1 MAWDEPIVGD
11 RGPLTTL
18 ARIVARPAVARRL
31 AVTTT
36 LMLMTGCAHM
46 GTLKPV
52 SQTISPVTGD
62 SSVVSRTRERPLPE
76 PFRPLFGDT
85 LIGLI
90 PGTADSSRRYLGR
103 LRDGYTVDT
112 LNVMLFGDNRPGWRA
127 ARLAPEYA
135 TIQRMFS
142 LNPLSI
148 ARGLVAIPWA
158 IAKGLW
164 PDLALLRDL
173 PDKFRNMPVYGR
185 EREVLSAM
193 LAKIDSLKAHGQTV
207 SAVVNSGDLVE
218 DGRYPSHWTRFLRL
232 TRPLS
237 SRVPY
242 FPIAG
247 NHERTDAAGGVEN
260 WGIATG
266 LPVGGDRLYY
276 CFDTADGWL
285 RVIALDTNPI
295 VDPGKHWSREVQ
307 IKYSEEEFTWAAERI
322 KEHRGPVIVAMHHP
336 PFSSSFHR
344 EEWQKDSVLIERRE
358 RMVRALHDAG
368 ISAIVSGHEHAY
380 QRALLTWPDAV
391 TVILVS
397 GGAGAPLHQLPPPA
411 EVARL
416 FTEYRVAGSI
426 VKPENVFSAQVF
438 HFIHMR
444 LWFGGGEFYTYAVD
458 KNSKSTLIDK
468 VEIDLK
474 RYGVPKI
481 DQHKIP
487 IPPAKGPQ
495 EPPHASIAPTAGPA
509 AMGGMAKAAPGKV
522 DSTTASRRILS
533 KPAPSGKSDSTGTG
547 KRASHKSTG
556 RKNPTH

>member
-1 MAWDEPIVGD
+1 LDRIAAWAASG
-11 RGPLTTL
+11 R
-18 ARIVARPAVARRL
+18 VAG
-31 AVTTT
+31 VTAG
-36 LMLMTGCAHM
+36 LMLLAGCAHM

-52 SQTISPVTGD
+52 SQTISPVSGD
-62 SSVVSRTRERPLPE
+62 SSVTRRAAGSAGSAATRSY
-76 PFRPLFGDT
+76 RPLFGDT
-85 LIGLI
+85 LIGLK
-90 PGTADSSRRYLGR
+90 PGTGDSSRRYLGR

-112 LNVMLFGDNRPGWRA
+112 LNIMLFGDNRPGWRA

-142 LNPLSI
+142 LNPLNI
-148 ARGLVAIPWA
+148 ARGLVTIPWA

-193 LAKIDSLKAHGQTV
+193 LAKIDSLNAHGQTV

-218 DGRYPSHWTRFLRL
+218 DGRYPAHWERFLRI
-232 TRPLS
+232 TQPLS

-242 FPIAG
+242 FPAAG
-247 NHERTDAAGGVEN
+247 NHERTDAVQGVEN
-260 WGIATG
+260 WRAATG

-295 VDPGKHWSREVQ
+295 VDPGKHWTREVQ
-307 IKYSEEEFTWAAERI
+307 IKYSEEEFSWLVDRV
-322 KEHRGPVIVAMHHP
+322 KEHVGPVIVMMHHP
-336 PFSSSFHR
+336 PFSTSLHR
-344 EEWQKDSVLIERRE
+344 EEWQKDSVLTERRA
-358 RMVRALHDAG
+358 RMMRALHEAG
-368 ISAIVSGHEHAY
+368 ISSIVSGHEHAY

-391 TVILVS
+391 TVVLVS

-416 FTEYRVAGSI
+416 FSEYRVAGSI

-438 HFIHMR
+438 HFVHMR

-458 KNSKSTLIDK
+458 KNSKSTLIDQ
-468 VEIDLK
+468 VGIDLK

-495 EPPHASIAPTAGPA
+495 EPPHTSIAPAAGPA
-509 AMGGMAKAAPGKV
+509 AMGGMAKAGPGKA

-547 KRASHKSTG
+547 KRASQKSTG
-556 RKNPTH
+556 RKKPRH

>member
-1 MAWDEPIVGD
+1 M
-11 RGPLTTL
+11 LL
-18 ARIVARPAVARRL
+18 A
-31 AVTTT
+31 
-36 LMLMTGCAHM
+36 GCAHL

-52 SQTISPVTGD
+52 SQTISPVVGD
-62 SSVVSRTRERPLPE
+62 SSLVTRAERRAALE
-76 PFRPLFGDT
+76 PRSIFGDT
-85 LIGLI
+85 LIGLA

-103 LRDGYTVDT
+103 LRTGYTSDT

-127 ARLAPEYA
+127 ARLAPDYA
-135 TIQRMFS
+135 TIQRMIS
-142 LNPLSI
+142 KNPMNIL
-148 ARGLVAIPWA
+148 RGLVTIPWA
-158 IAKGLW
+158 IGKGLW

-185 EREVLSAM
+185 EKEVLSAM

-207 SAVVNSGDLVE
+207 CAVVNSGDLVE
-218 DGRYPSHWTRFLRL
+218 DGRYPAHWERFLRI
-232 TRPLS
+232 TQPLF

-242 FPIAG
+242 FGVPG
-247 NHERTDAAGGVEN
+247 NHERTDAVEGVRN

-285 RVIALDTNPI
+285 RVIALDSNPI

-307 IKYSEEEFTWAAERI
+307 IKFSQEEFTWLVERI
-322 KEHRGPVIVAMHHP
+322 KEHRGPVIVLMHHP
-336 PFSSSFHR
+336 PFSSSLHR
-344 EEWQKDSVLIERRE
+344 EEWQKDSVLTERRE

-368 ISAIVSGHEHAY
+368 ISAIVGGHEHAY

-391 TVILVS
+391 AVVLVT
-397 GGAGAPLHQLPPPA
+397 GGGGAPLHKLPPPA

-416 FTEYRVAGSI
+416 FSEYKVAGSV

-438 HFIHMR
+438 NFIHMR
-444 LWFGGGEFYTYAVD
+444 LWFGGGEFYAYAVD
-458 KNSKSTLIDK
+458 NKSQATLIDK

-487 IPPAKGPQ
+487 IAPDKGPS
-495 EPPHASIAPTAGPA
+495 EPPHTSIAPTSGPA
-509 AMGGMAKAAPGKV
+509 AMKGMANASTGKV
-522 DSTTASRRILS
+522 DSTTASKRILS
-533 KPAPSGKSDSTGTG
+533 KPAPSGKSDST
-547 KRASHKSTG
+547 STG
-556 RKNPTH
+556 RRGHPTSSSGKPKPSQ

>member
-1 MAWDEPIVGD
+1 MIG
-11 RGPLTTL
+11 RGL
-18 ARIVARPAVARRL
+18 AVA
-31 AVTTT
+31 AAAA
-36 LMLMTGCAHM
+36 MLLSGCAHM
-46 GTLKPV
+46 GTLKSVSHTTSPASSEPSAENRAERHDGRRPV
-52 SQTISPVTGD
+52 
-62 SSVVSRTRERPLPE
+62 
-76 PFRPLFGDT
+76 RPLFGDS
-85 LIGLI
+85 LIGLA
-90 PGTADSSRRYLGR
+90 PGTADSSRRFLGR
-103 LRDGYTVDT
+103 LRDGYTSDT
-112 LNVMLFGDNRPGWRA
+112 LNLMLFGDNRPGWRA

-135 TIQRMFS
+135 TIQKMFS
-142 LNPLSI
+142 LNPLNI
-148 ARGLVAIPWA
+148 ARGLVTIPWA
-158 IAKGLW
+158 IAKGMW

-193 LAKIDSLKAHGQTV
+193 LTKIDSLKTRGQTV

-218 DGRYPSHWTRFLRL
+218 DGRYPAHWERFLRL
-232 TRPLS
+232 TQPLS

-247 NHERTDAAGGVEN
+247 NHERTDAVEGVAN
-260 WGIATG
+260 WRAATG

-276 CFDTADGWL
+276 CFDSADGWL
-285 RVIALDTNPI
+285 RVIALDSNPI
-295 VDPGKHWSREVQ
+295 VDPGNHWSREVQ
-307 IKYSEEEFTWAAERI
+307 IKYSEEEFSWMVERV
-322 KEHRGPVIVAMHHP
+322 KEHRGPVIVLMHHP
-336 PFSSSFHR
+336 PFSSSVHR
-344 EEWQKDSVLIERRE
+344 DEWQKDSVLTERRE

-391 TVILVS
+391 TVILVA

-416 FTEYRVAGSI
+416 FSEYRVAGSV

-438 HFIHMR
+438 NFIYMR

-458 KNSKSTLIDK
+458 QHAKSTLIDK
-468 VEIDLK
+468 VGIDLK

-495 EPPHASIAPTAGPA
+495 EPPHTSIAPIAGPA
-509 AMGGMAKAAPGKV
+509 TMGGMAKPGPGKV
-522 DSTTASRRILS
+522 DSTTASKRILS
-533 KPAPSGKSDSTGTG
+533 TPSPSGKSDSTAAGQPALQG
-547 KRASHKSTG
+547 SSPKKEKPH
-556 RKNPTH
+556 P